1 VNKMKKAYLI
11 LTMAVMLVV
20 VGAVMD
26 GNSNSASAQDNSSDR
41 IVTSVD
47 NGAIIEVA
55 SVAPASVEEMKER
68 KRRRDGSGG
77 GTGNGGSGGKRGGKG
92 GGKGGGRRDGSG
104 GGCR

>member
-1 VNKMKKAYLI
+1 MKKVYLV
-11 LTMAVMLVV
+11 LTMALMLVV

-26 GNSNSASAQDNSSDR
+26 GYSNSASAQDNSNDR
-41 IVTSVD
+41 IVANAD
-47 NGAIIEVA
+47 NGANIEVA
-55 SVAPASVEEMKER
+55 SVAPANVEEMKER

-77 GTGNGGSGGKRGGKG
+77 GSGNGGSGGKRGGNG